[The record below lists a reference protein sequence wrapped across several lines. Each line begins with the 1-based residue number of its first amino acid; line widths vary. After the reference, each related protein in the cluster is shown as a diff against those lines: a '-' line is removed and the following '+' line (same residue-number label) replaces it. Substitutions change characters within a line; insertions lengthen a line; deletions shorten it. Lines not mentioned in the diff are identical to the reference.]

1 MTFKEWVIDLFK
13 DERGAISVKPVIA
26 FVGALFLCG
35 TMLANSFS
43 HKEFAPAPELVTL
56 ILPTTLMAPAF
67 NVPLVTLSEL
77 NLLVAASKVKPAIIA
92 LLSTPLAMVPV
103 NLRLAVEAVAVNA

>member
-1 MTFKEWVIDLFK
+1 VLD
-13 DERGAISVKPVIA
+13 RVKTPA
-26 FVGALFLCG
+26 PFFVSEVAVPSLI
-35 TMLANSFS
+35 TP
-43 HKEFAPAPELVTL
+43 EIAPAPALVTL

-77 NLLVAASKVKPAIIA
+77 NLLVAASRVKPAIIA
-92 LLSTPLAMVPV
+92 LLSTPTSPIPV